1 MNGFV
6 FFRLSYF
13 DYSDLQLFA
22 IFIFEVDF
30 SETYFMTS
38 AENSGLG
45 ASKYENPL
53 GEDTDPPTRFVPL
66 ALAVMPRVTKN
77 LATSLKGVFFFLSN
91 EKYICTLEMLNQLL
105 CDNLIRVSFCI
116 SLQRPFDE
124 RTSRFEAGRL
134 VSTACN

>member
-45 ASKYENPL
+45 VSQYENLL
-53 GEDTDPPTRFVPL
+53 GEDTDPPTRFVPS

-77 LATSLKGVFFFLSN
+77 LATSLKGVFFFCQTKNIYALLRCSTNFPVTISFAFPFVSHPNDLS
-91 EKYICTLEMLNQLL
+91 TRGLPVL
-105 CDNLIRVSFCI
+105 
-116 SLQRPFDE
+116 RPE
-124 RTSRFEAGRL
+124 E
-134 VSTACN
+134 

>member
-45 ASKYENPL
+45 VSQYENLL
-53 GEDTDPPTRFVPL
+53 GEDTDPPTRFVPS

-77 LATSLKGVFFFLSN
+77 LATSLKGVFFSV
-91 EKYICTLEMLNQLL
+91 KRKIYMH
-105 CDNLIRVSFCI
+105 S
-116 SLQRPFDE
+116 
-124 RTSRFEAGRL
+124 
-134 VSTACN
+134 

>member
-45 ASKYENPL
+45 ASKYENL
-53 GEDTDPPTRFVPL
+53 LEEDTDPPTRFVPS
-66 ALAVMPRVTKN
+66 ALAVMPRVTKH
-77 LATSLKGVFFFLSN
+77 LATSLKGVFFFS
-91 EKYICTLEMLNQLL
+91 
-105 CDNLIRVSFCI
+105 V
-116 SLQRPFDE
+116 
-124 RTSRFEAGRL
+124 
-134 VSTACN
+134 

>member
-45 ASKYENPL
+45 ASKYENLL
-53 GEDTDPPTRFVPL
+53 GEDTDPPTRFVPS

-77 LATSLKGVFFFLSN
+77 LATSLKGVFFSV
-91 EKYICTLEMLNQLL
+91 KRKIYMH
-105 CDNLIRVSFCI
+105 S
-116 SLQRPFDE
+116 
-124 RTSRFEAGRL
+124 
-134 VSTACN
+134 